1 MSEPTPGEIMPPTIQ
16 PAKTGLG
23 GVVWSIMGQTYT
35 PLQHSESSMAW
46 HAVLPPGTFVPPHS
60 HAAQEE
66 FVHVLSGTL
75 DLDSGG
81 ATRRAGPGDLLVL
94 PRHEPHGLYNRGD
107 TPVECLFWV
116 APSARLWELFTAIDG
131 VPDPA
136 EIVRLAALHD
146 VTFLPPPG

>member
-1 MSEPTPGEIMPPTIQ
+1 MHPTIQ
-16 PAKTGLG
+16 PARTGID
-23 GVVWSIMGQTYT
+23 GVVWRILGQIYI

-46 HAVLPPGTFVPPHS
+46 HATLPPGTFVPPHS

-75 DLDSGG
+75 DLDADG
-81 ATRRAGPGDLLVL
+81 ATRRAGAGDLLVL
-94 PRHEPHGLYNRGD
+94 PRGEPHGLFNRGD
-107 TPVECLFWV
+107 VAVECLFWV
-116 APSARLWELFTAIDG
+116 APSARLWDLFVAIDG

-146 VTFLPPPG
+146 VTFLPPP